1 MAGRGRKPKSDAIA
15 RAHQAKAATAY
26 VESAGLSIPDQVLAN
41 PLMLECWEWTVGNGS
56 FTEADIPQLTMLAY
70 WWAVA
75 RQCMANL
82 DTGAGVAT
90 QVETI
95 NGPRQDPDI
104 RTLQLAT
111 NQMRQLSS
119 ELGVSPLARQRMGLM
134 KAATMTLAADLPAR
148 VFRMLDEHYGD

>member
-1 MAGRGRKPKSDAIA
+1 MAGRGRRPKSDAIA
-15 RAHQAKAATAY
+15 RAHQQPAVTYIEPGDMVVPEVVA
-26 VESAGLSIPDQVLAN
+26 AN
-41 PLMLECWEWTVGNGS
+41 PLMLECWEWTVGNGR
-56 FTEADIPQLTMLAY
+56 FTEADTPQLVMLAY

-82 DTGAGVAT
+82 GTQTGVVT
-90 QVETI
+90 KIETVS
-95 NGPRQDPDI
+95 GPRQDPDI

-134 KAATMTLAADLPAR
+134 QAATMTLAADLPER
-148 VFRMLDEHYGD
+148 VFRMLDEHGD

>member
-15 RAHQAKAATAY
+15 RAHQSPPATY
-26 VESAGLSIPDQVLAN
+26 IEPGDMPVPDIVAAN
-41 PLMLECWEWTVGNGS
+41 PLMRECWEWTVGNGR
-56 FTEADIPQLTMLAY
+56 FTDADIPQLVTLSY

-82 DTGAGVAT
+82 ETTAGVVT
-90 QVETI
+90 KVETAM
-95 NGPRQDPDI
+95 GPRQDPDI

-134 KAATMTLAADLPAR
+134 QAATMTLAADLPER
-148 VFRMLDEHYGD
+148 VFRMLDEHGD